1 MSLMKI
7 ALVGGTGDI
16 GTGFALRL
24 MCSHEIIIGSRKED
38 KARESASAIMQLEG
52 ANGNIWG
59 TDNASAVAVADAVIL
74 CVPPEHLKSVTYDLS
89 TSFNHQLVISPVVPM
104 SYDGKFFR
112 FNPPPEGSSALQAKS
127 LLPPQIRVVAAFHTV
142 PAAALQ
148 AKDRILKGDVLICG
162 DDAEA
167 VDMVKSLTLEIKNLR
182 PLFVGPLAA
191 SSQVESLTP
200 MLLNV
205 ARKNKI
211 KEAGVSIISERPPA
225 PN

>member
-1 MSLMKI
+1 
-7 ALVGGTGDI
+7 
-16 GTGFALRL
+16 
-24 MCSHEIIIGSRKED
+24 
-38 KARESASAIMQLEG
+38 
-52 ANGNIWG
+52 
-59 TDNASAVAVADAVIL
+59 
-74 CVPPEHLKSVTYDLS
+74 
-89 TSFNHQLVISPVVPM
+89 
-104 SYDGKFFR
+104 
-112 FNPPPEGSSALQAKS
+112 

-142 PAAALQ
+142 PAASLQ
-148 AKDRILKGDVLICG
+148 ASDRILKGDVLICG

-211 KEAGVSIISERPPA
+211 KEAGVSIISERPTA

>member
-1 MSLMKI
+1 M
-7 ALVGGTGDI
+7 
-16 GTGFALRL
+16 
-24 MCSHEIIIGSRKED
+24 ED
-38 KARESASAIMQLEG
+38 H
-52 ANGNIWG
+52 N
-59 TDNASAVAVADAVIL
+59 V
-74 CVPPEHLKSVTYDLS
+74 LKSVTYDLS

>member
-1 MSLMKI
+1 
-7 ALVGGTGDI
+7 
-16 GTGFALRL
+16 
-24 MCSHEIIIGSRKED
+24 MCAHEIIIGSRKED

-52 ANGNIWG
+52 ANGNTWG

-167 VDMVKSLTLEIKNLR
+167 VDMVRSLTMDIKNLR

>member
-1 MSLMKI
+1 MKI

-16 GTGFALRL
+16 GTGFAVRFMSL
-24 MCSHEIIIGSRKED
+24 HEVIIGSRNAD

-52 ANGNIWG
+52 ADGNVWG
-59 TDNASAVAVADAVIL
+59 TDNASAVAAADAVIL

-89 TSFNHQLVISPVVPM
+89 SSFDQQIVISPVVPM

-112 FNPPPEGSSALQAKS
+112 FNPPEEGSSALQARS
-127 LLPPQIRVVAAFHTV
+127 LLPPQIRVVSAFHTV
-142 PAAALQ
+142 PAASLQ
-148 AKDRILKGDVLICG
+148 ARDRELKGDVLRCG
-162 DDAEA
+162 DDPEA
-167 VDMVKSLTLEIKNLR
+167 VDMVRSLTLEIKNLR

-191 SSQVESLTP
+191 SSLVESLTP

-211 KEAGVSIISERPPA
+211 KEAGVSIISEKPPA
-225 PN
+225 SK